1 MAITL
6 QNRGVGYVASI
17 VGIAAVTAICALLRT
32 HINEM
37 TVALA
42 MLLVVLF
49 IATVWGRWP
58 GLVASVLGMLCLNY
72 FFLPPIYSLTIAE
85 PKNWIALTAFFVT
98 ALTAGQLSDW
108 ARQRAAEAEASRSQ
122 ARLASTYNRSLLE
135 ASLDPLVT
143 IGRDGK
149 INDVNAAAETVTGRS
164 RAELIGT
171 DFSEY
176 FGEPEKARAAYEQVF
191 RGGVVRGYALE
202 LRHRDGHST
211 SVLYDGSTY
220 RDASGTVIGVV
231 ATTRPISTDAGKP
244 LGVRPDPR
252 VVTHL
257 GLFVGFASLFS
268 VAVGLLSLIGLTFHI
283 AVLKSAI
290 PGAPVIKFNA
300 AVCLVLLGLSLWLLR
315 YHDDRPSPIGKLCG
329 QLTAAIAAL
338 LGLLSVAEHLTG
350 TDLGIDQLLFREP
363 GADAFF
369 SVRPGLMAPIT
380 AFGFSPIRACAAL
393 AGSRHIVAITAL
405 LADSLFGLFDNN
417 PVYLW
422 AP

>member
-176 FGEPEKARAAYEQVF
+176 FGEPEKARAAYEQV
-191 RGGVVRGYALE
+191 
-202 LRHRDGHST
+202 
-211 SVLYDGSTY
+211 
-220 RDASGTVIGVV
+220 
-231 ATTRPISTDAGKP
+231 
-244 LGVRPDPR
+244 
-252 VVTHL
+252 
-257 GLFVGFASLFS
+257 
-268 VAVGLLSLIGLTFHI
+268 
-283 AVLKSAI
+283 
-290 PGAPVIKFNA
+290 
-300 AVCLVLLGLSLWLLR
+300 
-315 YHDDRPSPIGKLCG
+315 SP
-329 QLTAAIAAL
+329 
-338 LGLLSVAEHLTG
+338 
-350 TDLGIDQLLFREP
+350 P
-363 GADAFF
+363 
-369 SVRPGLMAPIT
+369 
-380 AFGFSPIRACAAL
+380 
-393 AGSRHIVAITAL
+393 
-405 LADSLFGLFDNN
+405 
-417 PVYLW
+417 
-422 AP
+422 